1 MNNIVKALGTA
12 ATLSSIVA
20 CGGGGD
26 GDNSVRGTLGLP
38 EPVLGEA
45 NSIVVSND
53 DSQSDL
59 QSLSMSGSVDTQAAF
74 DLTINNAQPQAAG
87 ANAKSVNF
95 QFSVTDTEGATLP
108 LDDLSLA
115 LEVAATGTFA
125 DAYRMPLFDIR
136 AADDGGVG
144 STAVLTARGAAT
156 DLPSGTYLARVV
168 VNPNWQNAFDSVP
181 ADSDHSKPFRYVD
194 ERDYSNNASNTF
206 QIQVEN
212 TTVCAE
218 DSFEDNDDVFSA
230 SEIPTGGEINA
241 SLCLD
246 DVDFYSVSLG
256 QGQSTSLSFSYTD
269 GDSNPNPSTR
279 YVLLDP
285 DFTLLSSPQVAR
297 STNNIEIAADQAGAY
312 YLALFGQRSSYRM
325 TREPELGAALE
336 PGVASD
342 FSNTRIFTAETIAG
356 PNSWLLGD
364 ITLRKLLF
372 SEELLYGQVVNCG
385 RITTQFRGEF
395 PVAYIT
401 PSHFADNFEFRFLA
415 DGTYLIDGEQE
426 AGWSTVNG
434 DISNADWY
442 GNDFPGYAERV
453 SDYEWRYWSND
464 GLSYVECT
472 LEFNQ

>member
-1 MNNIVKALGTA
+1 
-12 ATLSSIVA
+12 
-20 CGGGGD
+20 
-26 GDNSVRGTLGLP
+26 
-38 EPVLGEA
+38 
-45 NSIVVSND
+45 
-53 DSQSDL
+53 
-59 QSLSMSGSVDTQAAF
+59 
-74 DLTINNAQPQAAG
+74 
-87 ANAKSVNF
+87 
-95 QFSVTDTEGATLP
+95 
-108 LDDLSLA
+108 
-115 LEVAATGTFA
+115 
-125 DAYRMPLFDIR
+125 
-136 AADDGGVG
+136 
-144 STAVLTARGAAT
+144 
-156 DLPSGTYLARVV
+156 
-168 VNPNWQNAFDSVP
+168 
-181 ADSDHSKPFRYVD
+181 
-194 ERDYSNNASNTF
+194 
-206 QIQVEN
+206 
-212 TTVCAE
+212 
-218 DSFEDNDDVFSA
+218 
-230 SEIPTGGEINA
+230 
-241 SLCLD
+241 
-246 DVDFYSVSLG
+246 
-256 QGQSTSLSFSYTD
+256 
-269 GDSNPNPSTR
+269 
-279 YVLLDP
+279 
-285 DFTLLSSPQVAR
+285 
-297 STNNIEIAADQAGAY
+297 
-312 YLALFGQRSSYRM
+312 M